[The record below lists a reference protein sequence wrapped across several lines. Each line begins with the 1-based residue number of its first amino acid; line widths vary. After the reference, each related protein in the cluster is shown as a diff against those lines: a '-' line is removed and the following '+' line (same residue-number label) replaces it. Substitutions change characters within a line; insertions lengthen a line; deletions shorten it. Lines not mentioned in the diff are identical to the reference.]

1 MPKSL
6 IDLNHQNFAQKWL
19 PVCLGI
25 AILGYL
31 LPWHSPLGRDFL
43 VNAFSFGFVC
53 LGIAGFVWWQTIRQ
67 ISLSVLTWLLLAG
80 LLCIQPLLLNIAY
93 PDALIFPIVCLIVVG
108 SVGSVASNID
118 NKAKLL
124 NWLFLS
130 AFIVG
135 ILTFAVQVM
144 QMFNYQIAWKG
155 WIIARGT
162 PNGMRFDANFGQA
175 NHTAYGFVLALCGVV
190 YHLHQSFNQKV
201 GVNNPNLPAFATN
214 HYRQYYRFGLMLMF
228 VLFTVGLALT
238 QSRAGLLMM
247 VLVMGVYFISQ
258 PLAWGKKTALSVFGI
273 AMFLLYY
280 TATSWLAG
288 VISGTA
294 NLGAVSRMAGG
305 QGNRPALNERAMM
318 MFSDHP
324 IWGVGWNNYM
334 SASVDYAQHFKW
346 PEIADHS
353 HNFVTMILAEMGVV
367 GALCFLP
374 IIWLLVKAV
383 HFRHSAESAIALA
396 FVVAS
401 ILYASVEYPLWYFRY
416 LAVFA
421 VFLALVEQRYIRL
434 TLPTFLS
441 KTIAVM
447 MALLV
452 GACGFYSQ
460 TYLQR
465 NYLDYNA
472 FITHKNHLTQDSQ
485 IDYRPKIFGFG
496 PYEGRLLAM
505 KVPVNNHDV
514 DKKLE
519 IFNDVITADSSQFNL
534 LAKAQL
540 LMYKGD
546 KAEALKQIQAA
557 CIMVRDVSDCDNVDT
572 DLEKLADSN
581 PAVFG
586 DLYTEFVQWRKDN
599 PVKTGLISANKK

>member
-1 MPKSL
+1 MPNSP
-6 IDLNHQNFAQKWL
+6 HQSTPQNLPQRWFAI
-19 PVCLGI
+19 CLSI

-43 VNAFSFGFVC
+43 VNAFSFAFVC
-53 LGIAGFVWWQTIRQ
+53 FGIAGFVWWQNIRQ
-67 ISLSVLTWLLLAG
+67 ISLSVITWLLLAM
-80 LLCIQPLLLNIAY
+80 LLCVQPFVLTIAY
-93 PDALIFPIVCLIVVG
+93 PDALIFPIVCLVTVALAG
-108 SVGSVASNID
+108 TVASNIEH
-118 NKAKLL
+118 KAKLL
-124 NWLFLS
+124 NTLFFAS
-130 AFIVG
+130 FVVG
-135 ILTFAVQVM
+135 VLTFAVQVM
-144 QMFNYQIAWKG
+144 QMFHYQIAWHG
-155 WIIARGT
+155 WVIARGT

-190 YHLHQSFNQKV
+190 YQLHQSFSQHLNS
-201 GVNNPNLPAFATN
+201 NLPKFATN
-214 HYRQYYRFGLMLMF
+214 QYRQYYRFGLMVLF

-247 VLVMGVYFISQ
+247 IAVMAVYFIAQ
-258 PLAWGKKTALSVFGI
+258 PLTWRKKLSLSAFGS

-288 VISGTA
+288 MISGTA

-305 QGNRPALNERAMM
+305 QGNRPALSERAMM

-334 SASVDYAQHFKW
+334 SASVDYSQHFKW

-353 HNFVTMILAEMGVV
+353 HNFATMILAEMGLV
-367 GALCFLP
+367 GAVCFLP
-374 IIWLLVKAV
+374 IGWVLVKAV
-383 HFRHSAESAIALA
+383 HFRHSSESAIALA

-401 ILYASVEYPLWYFRY
+401 LLYASVEYPLWYFRY

-421 VFLALVEQRYIRL
+421 VFLALVEQRYITL
-434 TLPTFLS
+434 KLPTFFNKS
-441 KTIAVM
+441 VAVIL
-447 MALLV
+447 ALFI
-452 GACGFYSQ
+452 GACGFYTQ

-472 FITHKNHLTQDSQ
+472 FVTHKNHLTQDNQ
-485 IDYRPKIFGFG
+485 INYQPTIFGFG
-496 PYEGRLLAM
+496 AYEGRLLAM
-505 KVPVNNHDV
+505 KVPVNNVNV
-514 DKKLE
+514 DKKLA
-519 IFNDVITADSSQFNL
+519 IFDDVITSDSSQFNL

-546 KAEALKQIQAA
+546 KKRAFELVQAS
-557 CIMVRDVSDCDNVDT
+557 CVMVADVTDCDNVDT
-572 DLEKLADSN
+572 DLGKLADSN

-586 DLYTEFVQWRKDN
+586 DLYTQFVQWRKAN
-599 PVKTGLISANKK
+599 PVKTGLTTQ